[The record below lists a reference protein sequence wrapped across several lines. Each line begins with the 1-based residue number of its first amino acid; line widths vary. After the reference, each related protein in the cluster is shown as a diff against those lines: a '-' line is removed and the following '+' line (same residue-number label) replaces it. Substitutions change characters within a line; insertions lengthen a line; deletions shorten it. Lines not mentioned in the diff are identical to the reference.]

1 MQVGAIYSKKLFSLS
16 VRPCLFLSVG
26 HVLCAT
32 FPTILT
38 SPSLPPTI
46 PASSGV
52 DHFSSAHNPPSEL
65 QLYLFF
71 SPPPPA
77 ICDTNNSLCIAT
89 SNRCPLLHLV
99 TCTNL
104 ATTATSPPFIIYFLH
119 SPSIHLSFNHPAFY
133 LHVHSIRTTI
143 ILVLSPLLFLF
154 LCCRD
159 VYINDK

>member
-71 SPPPPA
+71 SSPPPA
-77 ICDTNNSLCIAT
+77 ICDTNNSLYSSHQQT
-89 SNRCPLLHLV
+89 LPPPSPRDLHKPSNHRHLPSILYLFPPPPLHPTIIQSPRILFTCTFYTDDNNNSRPFPPPVPVPLL
-99 TCTNL
+99 
-104 ATTATSPPFIIYFLH
+104 P
-119 SPSIHLSFNHPAFY
+119 
-133 LHVHSIRTTI
+133 
-143 ILVLSPLLFLF
+143 
-154 LCCRD
+154 CC
-159 VYINDK
+159 VYK